1 MYSSEDYKEQ
11 SPLVKK
17 IHISDLSKNFKFVL
31 IFTVVILIILLMS
44 LNFVVSNNLESSLEA
59 ILISLFPITLI
70 NLPVSLYNFLNL
82 DLFEKNRRASHK
94 DIKTELMILQFSTAL
109 YLILLVFFY
118 FYTRLDIHQSD
129 FTIHITII
137 ILLTAVLLF
146 VVVAVI
152 NTISFFRLKI
162 KRSTILPITN
172 YPKEFYQIQNE
183 LNELNNQVKLLEIR
197 KSKIKKKHIS
207 RRKKETKV

>member
-82 DLFEKNRRASHK
+82 DLFEKIEELH
-94 DIKTELMILQFSTAL
+94 IKIL
-109 YLILLVFFY
+109 
-118 FYTRLDIHQSD
+118 
-129 FTIHITII
+129 
-137 ILLTAVLLF
+137 
-146 VVVAVI
+146 
-152 NTISFFRLKI
+152 
-162 KRSTILPITN
+162 KRS
-172 YPKEFYQIQNE
+172 
-183 LNELNNQVKLLEIR
+183 
-197 KSKIKKKHIS
+197 
-207 RRKKETKV
+207 